1 MSELPRFRPPVVL
14 ALAAQLAALLSTWL
28 VLLGVSRLLDLHVS
42 LLQAASLQGVLAAL
56 LGARLG
62 LSRWW
67 WPINLAFVPA
77 LVALRD
83 HSLPGWLPLAA
94 FVALLLLNWNAF
106 FERVPLYLTG
116 AATERSLQQRLAG
129 LPAGFRFVDL
139 GCGLAGSLS
148 RLARAYP
155 QARFVGVETAPLTF
169 LIAWLRCLPRRNCRI
184 VFRSLWRVDL
194 AQFEVVY
201 CFLSPAPMPALW
213 RKAVTQMQPTALLIS
228 NSFEVP
234 GVAPEERLAVDD
246 WRHSQLLI
254 WRPGARRSPDGSG
267 ATG

>member
-1 MSELPRFRPPVVL
+1 MSDSPRFRPPILL
-14 ALAAQLAALLSTWL
+14 ALGAQLAALLLTWL
-28 VLLGVSRLLDLHVS
+28 VLLAAARLLGLHVS
-42 LLQAASLQGVLAAL
+42 LLQAAILQGALAAL

-94 FVALLLLNWNAF
+94 FAALLLLNWNAF

-116 AATERSLQQRLAG
+116 RAAERRLAERLAG
-129 LPAGFRFVDL
+129 LPANFRFVDL

-148 RLARAYP
+148 RLAQAYP
-155 QARFVGVETAPLTF
+155 QARFVGVETAPLAF
-169 LIAWLRCLPRRNCRI
+169 VIAWLRCLPRRNCRI
-184 VFRSLWRVDL
+184 VLRSLWRVDL
-194 AQFEVVY
+194 ARYEVVY

-213 RKAVTQMQPTALLIS
+213 RKACVQMRPDALLIS

-234 GVAPEERLAVDD
+234 GVEPEERLAVDD
-246 WRHSQLLI
+246 WRQSQLLL
-254 WRPGARRSPDGSG
+254 WHPGAPRPDDPQASG
-267 ATG
+267 